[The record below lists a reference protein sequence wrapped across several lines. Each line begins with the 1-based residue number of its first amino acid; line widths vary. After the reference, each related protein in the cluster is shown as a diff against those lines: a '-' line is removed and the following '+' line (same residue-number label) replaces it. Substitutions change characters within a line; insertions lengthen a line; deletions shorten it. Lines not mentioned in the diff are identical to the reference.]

1 MKFWLYRLAGVIVSG
16 LFVYLAVRQVD
27 LSESLRALG
36 GVRPFWLLLAALVY
50 LASCPLRAQRWRLV
64 LRGQKE
70 LSLGQTL
77 VPLFVGYMAN
87 NLLPARAGELY
98 RMHFLGRRARIS
110 RSGAL
115 ASIVVERT
123 FDGLMM
129 GLLMLLT
136 FLLFPG
142 ERVLGTAALVLGF
155 GVLLLAA
162 AIASHVLRA
171 DVKPGLSDR
180 LVGLLPG
187 TLEKFTGERLKLF
200 SRGMRGIS
208 TAGAAAEASLYTAVI
223 WGVELLAYTLAVFS
237 FGVVLPFSGYLLV
250 YTLAALG
257 TALPSGPAY
266 VGPYQYAFVLALGV
280 FAVSRETALAVSIGA
295 QVALLGSVTVVGLV
309 LLLRE
314 QFAGGRAEP

>member
-1 MKFWLYRLAGVIVSG
+1 MGAAFSVF
-16 LFVYLAVRQVD
+16 FVYLAVRQVD
-27 LSESLRALG
+27 ISESLRALG
-36 GVRPFWLLLAALVY
+36 SVRPLWLLGATLVY
-50 LASCPLRAQRWRLV
+50 LTSCPIRAQRWRLI
-64 LRGQKE
+64 LWDQKK

-98 RMHFLGRRARIS
+98 RMHFLGHRARMS

-129 GLLMLLT
+129 GFLMLLT
-136 FLLFPG
+136 FLLFP
-142 ERVLGTAALVLGF
+142 EEKLLGTAALVLGII
-155 GVLLLAA
+155 VMLLVAGTVF
-162 AIASHVLRA
+162 HVLRPYR
-171 DVKPGLSDR
+171 DPGPLDR
-180 LVGLLPG
+180 VIGLLPDRSEEFVSG
-187 TLEKFTGERLKLF
+187 QLKLF

-208 TAGAAAEASLYTAVI
+208 TAGSAAKAGVYTVLVWSL
-223 WGVELLAYTLAVFS
+223 EMLAYTLVVLA

-257 TALPSGPAY
+257 TAVPSGPAY
-266 VGPYQYAFVLALGV
+266 IGPYQYAFVLALGV
-280 FAVSRETALAVSIGA
+280 FAVSRETALAVSVGA
-295 QVALLGSVTVVGLV
+295 HVALLGSVTVVGIL

-314 QFAGGRAEP
+314 QLRGGLPPDPPLESTKN